1 MHGGNHRSARRY
13 PRLPGLSSRNVL
25 AALLSLLAGCGGE
38 SAAPPAPHHAREL
51 VYMSRNTLW
60 AVPDDVAIYSDGR
73 VDYRL
78 LLHTKITMKVR
89 HAKLSPPALA
99 TLKRLIADAPL
110 EGADRAGSAQP
121 RNGFRYLL
129 RIGGRSITTVDG
141 QLTAGVRPLIRRL
154 GRLEDRMLL
163 RGE

>member
-1 MHGGNHRSARRY
+1 
-13 PRLPGLSSRNVL
+13 VL
-25 AALLSLLAGCGGE
+25 AAALLLAGCGGE
-38 SAAPPAPHHAREL
+38 RTAKPPPDHAREL

-78 LLHTKITMKVR
+78 LLHTKISMKVR
-89 HAKLSPPALA
+89 HTKLSRPALA
-99 TLKRLIADAPL
+99 TLRQLVARTRLA
-110 EGADRAGSAQP
+110 GADRAGSVQP

-129 RIGGRSITTVDG
+129 RIDGRSITTVDG
-141 QLTAGVRPLIRRL
+141 DVAPGVRPLIRRL
-154 GRLEDRMLL
+154 SRLEDRMLL

>member
-1 MHGGNHRSARRY
+1 
-13 PRLPGLSSRNVL
+13 VL
-25 AALLSLLAGCGGE
+25 VLVPAMIAGCGGE
-38 SAAPPAPHHAREL
+38 TRSEPAPKPAPRPL

-60 AVPDDVAIYSDGR
+60 AVPDDVTVHSDGR

-78 LLHTKITMKVR
+78 LLHTKVNMKVR
-89 HAKLSPPALA
+89 RTKLSQPALA
-99 TLKRLIADAPL
+99 SLRRLVSGTRL

-121 RNGFRYLL
+121 RNGFTYLL

-141 QLTAGVRPLIRRL
+141 QLAAGVRPLIRRL

>member
-1 MHGGNHRSARRY
+1 MTCRGGAVAV
-13 PRLPGLSSRNVL
+13 LL
-25 AALLSLLAGCGGE
+25 AAIVGCGGE
-38 SAAPPAPHHAREL
+38 QRAEAPKPGPRPL

-60 AVPDDVAIYSDGR
+60 AVPDDVTVYANGR

-78 LLHTKITMKVR
+78 LLHTKVNMKVR
-89 HAKLSPPALA
+89 RTQLSPAALSSLQQLVA
-99 TLKRLIADAPL
+99 GTRLA
-110 EGADRAGSAQP
+110 GADRAGATQP
-121 RNGFRYLL
+121 RNGFAYLL

>member
-1 MHGGNHRSARRY
+1 M
-13 PRLPGLSSRNVL
+13 SSRNVL
-25 AALLSLLAGCGGE
+25 AALLLAAAVAGCGGDRPE
-38 SAAPPAPHHAREL
+38 PEQPKQL

-60 AVPDDVAIYSDGR
+60 AVPEDVAVYADGR

-89 HAKLSPPALA
+89 RTKLSPPALA
-99 TLKRLIADAPL
+99 SLRQLVARTRL
-110 EGADRAGSAQP
+110 EGADRVGSAQP

-129 RIGGRSITTVDG
+129 RIDGRSITTVDG
-141 QLTAGVRPLIRRL
+141 QLAPSVRPLIRRL

>member
-1 MHGGNHRSARRY
+1 VAA
-13 PRLPGLSSRNVL
+13 VL
-25 AALLSLLAGCGGE
+25 VPAMIAGCGGE
-38 SAAPPAPHHAREL
+38 TRSEPAPRPL

-60 AVPDDVAIYSDGR
+60 AVPDDITVYSNGR

-78 LLHTKITMKVR
+78 LLHTKVNMKVR
-89 HAKLSPPALA
+89 RTKLSQPALA
-99 TLKRLIADAPL
+99 SLRQLVAGTRL

-121 RNGFRYLL
+121 RNGFTYLL
-129 RIGGRSITTVDG
+129 RTGGRSITTVDG
-141 QLTAGVRPLIRRL
+141 RLTAGVRPLIRRL

>member
-1 MHGGNHRSARRY
+1 MTCRVAA
-13 PRLPGLSSRNVL
+13 VL
-25 AALLSLLAGCGGE
+25 AVAMIAGCGGATRSE
-38 SAAPPAPHHAREL
+38 PAAKSGPRPL

-60 AVPDDVAIYSDGR
+60 AVPDDVTVYADGR

-78 LLHTKITMKVR
+78 LLHTKVNMKVR
-89 HAKLSPPALA
+89 RTTLSPDALA
-99 TLKRLIADAPL
+99 TVRRLVAGTRLA
-110 EGADRAGSAQP
+110 GADRAGSTQP
-121 RNGFRYLL
+121 RNGFTYLL

-141 QLTAGVRPLIRRL
+141 KLTPGVRPLIRRL

>member
-1 MHGGNHRSARRY
+1 VAA
-13 PRLPGLSSRNVL
+13 VL
-25 AALLSLLAGCGGE
+25 VPAMIAGCGGE
-38 SAAPPAPHHAREL
+38 TRSERPRPL

-60 AVPDDVAIYSDGR
+60 AVPDDITVYSNGR

-78 LLHTKITMKVR
+78 LLHTKVNMKVR
-89 HAKLSPPALA
+89 RTKLSQPALA
-99 TLKRLIADAPL
+99 SLRQLVAGTRL

-121 RNGFRYLL
+121 RNGFTYLL

-141 QLTAGVRPLIRRL
+141 RLTAGVRPLIRRL
-154 GRLEDRMLL
+154 GRLQDRMLL

>member
-1 MHGGNHRSARRY
+1 
-13 PRLPGLSSRNVL
+13 
-25 AALLSLLAGCGGE
+25 
-38 SAAPPAPHHAREL
+38 
-51 VYMSRNTLW
+51 MSRNTLW
-60 AVPDDVAIYSDGR
+60 AVPDDIAIYSDGR

-89 HAKLSPPALA
+89 HGKLAPPALA
-99 TLKRLIADAPL
+99 TLKRLVADARL
-110 EGADRAGSAQP
+110 DGADRPDTAQP

-129 RIGGRSITTVDG
+129 RIDGRSITTIDG
-141 QLTAGVRPLIRRL
+141 QLAPGVRPLIRRL